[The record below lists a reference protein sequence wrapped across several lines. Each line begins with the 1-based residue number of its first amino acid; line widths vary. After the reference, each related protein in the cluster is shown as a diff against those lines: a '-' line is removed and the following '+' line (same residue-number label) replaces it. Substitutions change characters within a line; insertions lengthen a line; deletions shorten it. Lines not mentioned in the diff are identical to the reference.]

1 MRYRKIRTTSMR
13 ANRTQMMMPI
23 MIPTTVPA
31 TELSLPDDG
40 STAVSPS
47 QEGEY
52 TSVKVYA
59 ASHAWSD
66 AYTK

>member
-1 MRYRKIRTTSMR
+1 
-13 ANRTQMMMPI
+13 MMMPI

>member
-1 MRYRKIRTTSMR
+1 MHYKHS
-13 ANRTQMMMPI
+13 TQHTLFTYVLGTPVGRE
-23 MIPTTVPA
+23 P
-31 TELSLPDDG
+31 L
-40 STAVSPS
+40 PS

-66 AYTK
+66 TYTK